1 MKYEYTILTEML
13 KAGVH
18 FGHRTSRWHPNMGP
32 YIFGDRGG
40 VHILNLELTQKKL
53 EEAGEFLRKLGME
66 GGTLLFIGTKR
77 QAQEIVKQKAQECG
91 MPYVVLRWV
100 GGMLTN
106 FSTVRNRVGYF
117 IDLIKKQESGELK
130 KYTKKEQSEFG
141 KEIESLRRKFEGLVN
156 LTKMPDAIFIVDI
169 KQEKTALTEAK
180 KRNIPVIAVCDNNVN
195 PEDIDFVIPANDDA
209 LKSVEMMVDFV
220 AESFKEGRKL
230 QEPREQMKKIEEE
243 KRADKEEK

>member
-1 MKYEYTILTEML
+1 MSIPSLTEML

-18 FGHRTSRWHPNMGP
+18 FGHRTSIWHPNMGP

-180 KRNIPVIAVCDNNVN
+180 KRNIPVIAVCDTNVN

>member
-1 MKYEYTILTEML
+1 MSIPSLTEML

-180 KRNIPVIAVCDNNVN
+180 KRNIPVIAVCDTNVN

-243 KRADKEEK
+243 KRADKEDK

>member
-1 MKYEYTILTEML
+1 
-13 KAGVH
+13 
-18 FGHRTSRWHPNMGP
+18 MGP

-180 KRNIPVIAVCDNNVN
+180 KRNIPVIAVCDTNVN

>member
-1 MKYEYTILTEML
+1 MSIPSLTEML

-32 YIFGDRGG
+32 YIFGDRCG

-180 KRNIPVIAVCDNNVN
+180 KRNIPVIAVCDTNVN

-243 KRADKEEK
+243 KRADKEDK